1 MRIAHRLRCCSVLLA
16 SLCLSACGGGN
27 AGTDSIPAD
36 GPAPTPTD
44 WNVVMIVL
52 DTLRADGLGCY
63 GNPLPVSPRL
73 DAFAAAGI
81 LFENAWAV
89 SPGTASSHASMF
101 SSTYPETHGVWNRE
115 IHDGETTGGHAL
127 APDAVTLAEAFQQ
140 AGYFTGAIA
149 DGGFVSEARG
159 LDQGFEY
166 FESFTRGGPAI
177 FKHAGKWLDRHAAD
191 EDPFFLFVHTYET
204 HVPFVPLP
212 EDLEKIAG
220 DYRGPMRDAYEAA
233 YAESEGNERKRKKQT
248 TQAKHFRKL
257 LQGDL
262 SQADKDFYR
271 VLYDAEVLLTD
282 RLVGELLDRLEV
294 LGLAEN
300 TLVLITSDHGEEFW
314 EHGRHGHTQVYEQ
327 LLHIPLLVRMPEGPQ
342 GVRRSDGLD
351 HVDLMPSLLAAAG
364 IAQPKTVMGRI
375 VDFAAVDPEAEHRW
389 IVGQNNYP
397 TAQTAVR
404 HGAEKWIDYADPQRE
419 GEVFDLVDDPLESTS
434 LIATEAGAGF
444 LAEARAFA
452 SDWQERCRTWIATHG
467 LEAIDRGDSRQ
478 MPGQAQ
484 RELEQLGYIGD
495 DE

>member
-1 MRIAHRLRCCSVLLA
+1 MRITYRLRYCSILLLA
-16 SLCLSACGGGN
+16 LCLVACGGEPSTSTEASG
-27 AGTDSIPAD
+27 GGS
-36 GPAPTPTD
+36 GPARTD

-63 GNPLPVSPRL
+63 GNPRQVSPRL
-73 DAFAAAGI
+73 DAFAAEGI

-115 IHDGETTGGHAL
+115 MHEGEAAGGHAL
-127 APDAVTLAEAFQQ
+127 SPEAITLAEAFQE

-212 EDLEKIAG
+212 ADLERIAG

-257 LQGDL
+257 LHGEL

-294 LGLAEN
+294 LGLQEN

-314 EHGRHGHTQVYEQ
+314 EHGQHGHTQVYEP

-351 HVDLMPSLLAAAG
+351 HVDFLPSLLAAVG
-364 IAQPKTVMGRI
+364 IAKPKTAMGRI
-375 VDFAAVDPEAEHRW
+375 VDFAAEDLSGAERW
-389 IVGQNNYP
+389 LVGQNNYP
-397 TAQTAVR
+397 TAQTAAR
-404 HGAEKWIDYADPQRE
+404 RGTQKWIAYADPERKE
-419 GEVFDLVDDPLESTS
+419 ELFDLAEDPLETRN
-434 LIATEAGAGF
+434 LVEEDPAAGF
-444 LAEARAFA
+444 LKSARAFA
-452 SDWQERCRTWIATHG
+452 DDWRQQCLDWIEAHR
-467 LEAIDRGDSRQ
+467 LEAIERGDSRQ
-478 MPGQAQ
+478 MPGQSQ

>member
-1 MRIAHRLRCCSVLLA
+1 
-16 SLCLSACGGGN
+16 
-27 AGTDSIPAD
+27 PK
-36 GPAPTPTD
+36 D

-63 GNPLPVSPRL
+63 GNPRPVSPRL
-73 DAFAAAGI
+73 DAFAAGGI

-127 APDAVTLAEAFQQ
+127 SPEVTTLAEAFQE
-140 AGYFTGAIA
+140 AGFFTGAIA

-159 LDQGFEY
+159 MDQGFDY

-177 FKHAGKWLDRHAAD
+177 FRHAGKWLDRHAED

-212 EDLEKIAG
+212 EDLAQIAG
-220 DYRGPMRDAYEAA
+220 DYQGPMRDAYEAA

-248 TQAKHFRKL
+248 TQAKFFRKL
-257 LQGDL
+257 VQGEL
-262 SQADKDFYR
+262 TQADKDFYR

-282 RLVGELLDRLEV
+282 RLVGELLDRLEL
-294 LGLAEN
+294 LGLREN
-300 TLVLITSDHGEEFW
+300 TLILITSDHGEEFW
-314 EHGRHGHTQVYEQ
+314 EHGRHGHTQVYEP
-327 LLHIPLLVRMPEGPQ
+327 LLHIPLLVSLPGGPQ
-342 GVRRSDGLD
+342 GVRREDGLD
-351 HVDLMPSLLAAAG
+351 HVDFMPSLLDALG
-364 IAQPKTVMGRI
+364 IAKPDTAMGRI
-375 VDFAAVDPEAEHRW
+375 VDLAAIEGPQDERW
-389 IVGQNNYP
+389 MVGQNNYP

-404 HGAEKWIDYADPQRE
+404 RGAQKWIGYEDPER
-419 GEVFDLVDDPLESTS
+419 GDEVFDLTSDPLELRNVLEQEGSTS
-434 LIATEAGAGF
+434 FLEGARLF
-444 LAEARAFA
+444 MVEWRRRCLAWG
-452 SDWQERCRTWIATHG
+452 SDHG
-467 LEAIDRGDSRQ
+467 LKAIDRGASRQ
-478 MPGQAQ
+478 MPDRTQ